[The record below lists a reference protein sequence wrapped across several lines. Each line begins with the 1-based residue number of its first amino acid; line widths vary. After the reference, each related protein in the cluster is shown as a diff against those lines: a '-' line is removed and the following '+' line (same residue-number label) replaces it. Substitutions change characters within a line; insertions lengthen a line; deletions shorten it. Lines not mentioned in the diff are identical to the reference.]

1 VITSNLIQTALIPAQ
16 YNILSSTHQVVA
28 YVILSKLG
36 VKVATISIILLFL

>member
-1 VITSNLIQTALIPAQ
+1 VIFYNSLQNAIIPAQ
-16 YNILSSTHQVVA
+16 YNILNSTNQIVA